1 MASRDV
7 PVELSAKIQRA
18 QEHIMTL
25 LVENIDEY
33 FQSAAYSIA
42 IEPNDATGLEPM
54 PLSARK

>member
-1 MASRDV
+1 M
-7 PVELSAKIQRA
+7 ELSAKIQRA